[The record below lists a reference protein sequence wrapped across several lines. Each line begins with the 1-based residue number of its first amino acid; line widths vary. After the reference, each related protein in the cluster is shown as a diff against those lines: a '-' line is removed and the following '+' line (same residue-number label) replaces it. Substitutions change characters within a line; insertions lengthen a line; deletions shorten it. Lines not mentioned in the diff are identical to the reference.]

1 MLRKV
6 EAKADKES
14 GYVPVCTLKFKDN
27 RHLSEKE
34 MKKWCKQYLRL
45 IEIPRTF
52 IVDQNL
58 EFFHKK

>member
-1 MLRKV
+1 MH
-6 EAKADKES
+6 
-14 GYVPVCTLKFKDN
+14 LKFKDN

-58 EFFHKK
+58 EIFHKK